1 MVRKPTKFVIS
12 CSSFNKNSKDRVL
25 MLKLEQEMTNL
36 VKDGKKT
43 HHKFPHMSSY
53 HRMVVHRVAAYFG
66 LDHNVDQSGNCVIVN
81 KTKNT
86 RLPDLKFRE
95 HITVSEENLGA
106 SSGGGAGSDGGQSSH
121 KKLILKRESCSCDSG
136 DRVSDAGSRRSKS
149 IEEREEEYE
158 KARRRIFNVEKG
170 NGGGG
175 SSGVGGEKQLQ
186 IHSDRQLHS
195 LSSTKGANQARSFDI
210 RESHSGT
217 SDRPPVSKSFSFGGY
232 PAPQQ
237 LEPRRAPGGCGPPVP
252 SYRSSPQ

>member
-36 VKDGKKT
+36 VKDGKKP

-106 SSGGGAGSDGGQSSH
+106 SSGGGSESGSGH

-136 DRVSDAGSRRSKS
+136 ERVSEAGSRRSKS

-170 NGGGG
+170 NSIGGGG
-175 SSGVGGEKQLQ
+175 SIGEKQLQ
-186 IHSDRQLHS
+186 IHSDRPATQLIEY
-195 LSSTKGANQARSFDI
+195 KGANQARSFDI

-237 LEPRRAPGGCGPPVP
+237 LEPRRVPGGCGPPGA
-252 SYRSSPQ
+252 